1 MSQTVLWNKE
11 IDQIK
16 ESGYLNKNISVTDAL
31 IENFYNEI
39 LANEEKLLLKLIFSN
54 NPSQEELDNLLKVWD
69 IEVKQGSKSLLL
81 AHFLKTHPELNATKY
96 EEPRLKGLLLNL
108 RFKNLQII
116 SHFTKIGKE
125 INKQEIV
132 PIIFNDG
139 LMKYLNP
146 DAPRELADMDILVP
160 EKKWVESAKIAK
172 KLGYIFKK
180 LNNFSFDILEKKDAL
195 YGILNIHK
203 FINFETKKEN
213 IWLKDLYKRTTKNEI
228 YGVKVNIPCYEDLI
242 FILLTSISQNLR
254 NNKAQSDLLYQI
266 YDCKYLLDNK
276 PNFNW
281 NIIIENA
288 KKTKTEVQINFAIKF
303 LNKISENIVPEE
315 IRNNI
320 LFEKETND
328 YSKVVMFKRFY
339 YIDLQKQCREM
350 KIKDIIKKPKL
361 WWKYI
366 TLKIKYKTL
375 KSIQNHPRLI
385 DLFIKDL
392 VKVYNFEEEDK

>member
-54 NPSQEELDNLLKVWD
+54 NPNQEELDNLLKVWD

-242 FILLTSISQNLR
+242 FILLTYISQNLR

-276 PNFNW
+276 PDFNW

-303 LNKISENIVPEE
+303 LNKISENIVPVE

-375 KSIQNHPRLI
+375 KSIQNHPKLI

-392 VKVYNFEEEDK
+392 NKIYN

>member
-1 MSQTVLWNKE
+1 MSQTILWNKE

>member
-228 YGVKVNIPCYEDLI
+228 YGVKVNIPCHEDLI